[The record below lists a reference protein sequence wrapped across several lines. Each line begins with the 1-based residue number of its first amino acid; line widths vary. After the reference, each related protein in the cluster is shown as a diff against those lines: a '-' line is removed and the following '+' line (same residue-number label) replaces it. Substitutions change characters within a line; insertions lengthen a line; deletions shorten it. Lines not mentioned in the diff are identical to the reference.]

1 MTETLHVTGMTCGGC
16 ENAVKS
22 AVRKLK
28 GIESVDASAPQQR
41 VTVTF
46 DPAQVD
52 LEAVKTK
59 ITALGYRVEQS

>member
-1 MTETLHVTGMTCGGC
+1 MTETLHVTGMSCGGC

-28 GIESVDASAPQQR
+28 GVESVDASAPQQR

-46 DPAQVD
+46 DSAQVD
-52 LEAVKTK
+52 LEAVKAR
-59 ITALGYRVEQS
+59 INGLGYRVE